1 MDPDINVKQETE
13 EVWFTGTTNIKLE
26 NDNTVP
32 QMLVK
37 QEIPAATRMAGVGG
51 AMTDGKR
58 GLEDPAAGVSP
69 TKKSNT
75 GVGGYWCEIC
85 KMNLKN
91 DEISISHHNS
101 GTKHVKKAAAQAML
115 LKLSEEYDC
124 FEQDPESGILRCVL
138 CNIVATSPPLLE
150 AHFNGSKHKSKVDG
164 ATNGTPNGGAKPAA
178 TVTTPAAVTTT
189 PATAIANGT
198 YWCEICKLRGT
209 TTPTLIATHMNGSK
223 HKKKQASFDLIQKLR
238 TEDDCFIQDQVS
250 GILKCIVCSLDM
262 ATAQQLEA
270 HLSGNKHRAKAQGT
284 VPNTGDAE
292 NEMTTDG
299 YWCQICRLSG
309 THTPMSVAAHVNG
322 AKHLRKVAGH
332 ELLEKL
338 KESTDCFDHD
348 EATGMLK
355 CRVCNI
361 EVNTPQLLDV
371 HLNGTKHKN
380 KVEGK
385 PVKRK
390 HDGDPNYTPAKRV
403 APNPEDAERTV
414 FLKNMSFKS
423 TEEDIRAVF
432 EDCGEIESLYCIKDF
447 RGRNKGF
454 GYLMFKEKEAA
465 VKALEKDKTVLEER
479 PMYVSAYNPEE
490 RRDHKTGEPEKD
502 KLFVS
507 GIPVTMTEEEIRGLF
522 EPHGEIKD
530 IRLLRKKEEF
540 KGMCYLD
547 YNDEETAAAV
557 KEATDQFE
565 IGPEQKITVQFSY
578 PPRPRR
584 SWRGRRHYH
593 RHHGG
598 GGGAAVP
605 QSASLGGGE
614 EGGANN
620 IAAPAEVE

>member
-1 MDPDINVKQETE
+1 MAAIG
-13 EVWFTGTTNIKLE
+13 GT
-26 NDNTVP
+26 
-32 QMLVK
+32 
-37 QEIPAATRMAGVGG
+37 
-51 AMTDGKR
+51 MTDGKR
-58 GLEDPAAGVSP
+58 GLEDPAAAVSP

-85 KMNLKN
+85 KMNTSKK

-164 ATNGTPNGGAKPAA
+164 ASNGTANAKNNENAA
-178 TVTTPAAVTTT
+178 
-189 PATAIANGT
+189 
-198 YWCEICKLRGT
+198 
-209 TTPTLIATHMNGSK
+209 
-223 HKKKQASFDLIQKLR
+223 
-238 TEDDCFIQDQVS
+238 
-250 GILKCIVCSLDM
+250 
-262 ATAQQLEA
+262 
-270 HLSGNKHRAKAQGT
+270 
-284 VPNTGDAE
+284 
-292 NEMTTDG
+292 EMTTDG

-309 THTPMSVAAHVNG
+309 THTPMSVAAHING

-355 CRVCNI
+355 CKVCNI

-371 HLNGTKHKN
+371 HLNGTKHKT

-432 EDCGEIESLYCIKDF
+432 EDCGEIENLYCIKDF

-454 GYLMFKEKEAA
+454 GYLMFKEREAA
-465 VKALEKDKTVLEER
+465 VRALEKDKTVLEER

-490 RRDHKTGEPEKD
+490 RRDHKAGEPEKD

-530 IRLLRKKEEF
+530 IRLLMKKDGF

-547 YNDEETAAAV
+547 YNDDETAAAV

-565 IGPEQKITVQFSY
+565 IGPEQKLTVQFSY
-578 PPRPRR
+578 PPRPRNK
-584 SWRGRRHYH
+584 WRGKG
-593 RHHGG
+593 RHHYRKHHS
-598 GGGAAVP
+598 GGASVP
-605 QSASLGGGE
+605 PPAELAGGE
-614 EGGANN
+614 EGGANDM
-620 IAAPAEVE
+620 AVQPEVAE